1 MRSTIHLTA
10 LALVAGLCLAG
21 SATAQPDADHRGD
34 RRDPGSSAMSM
45 ERMID
50 QVRGSDLPEPTKRRL
65 EVMLERQAAFRADRE
80 ADRPMPPLARPRDRG
95 PEMRDDRPH
104 DRRPKAG
111 DDGRARP
118 WWEQFDRDRRDRA
131 RRDRD
136 RDGDPMEGRARGW
149 PDRRPGPPDAMDRPH
164 RAYRDDHR
172 SPRLDRETVERMR
185 ERREA
190 WRERVEDDRR
200 PRMHHRRHPDLRGA
214 RPDRSRFDRRDRF
227 HREPRFDRDPRFEGR
242 DPVEMRRR
250 RDPVDMRRG
259 RDPLDTLRDR
269 DPLDRRRGR
278 ALDGDRRLDRLE
290 RDLEALSR
298 QIERMKRDFDRRR

>member
-10 LALVAGLCLAG
+10 LALVAGVCLAG
-21 SATAQPDADHRGD
+21 SATAQSDVDRPGD
-34 RRDPGSSAMSM
+34 RREPGPPAMSL

-65 EVMLERQAAFRADRE
+65 EVMLERQAAFGADRDG
-80 ADRPMPPLARPRDRG
+80 ARPMPPLARSRDRG

-104 DRRPKAG
+104 DRGPKAG

-118 WWEQFDRDRRDRA
+118 WWDQFDRDRRDGA

-149 PDRRPGPPDAMDRPH
+149 PDRRPGPPDAMDRPR

-172 SPRLDRETVERMR
+172 SPRLDRGTVERMR
-185 ERREA
+185 ERREV
-190 WRERVEDDRR
+190 WRERFEDDRR
-200 PRMHHRRHPDLRGA
+200 PRMHHRRPHDLRGA

-227 HREPRFDRDPRFEGR
+227 HRERRFDRDPRFEGR
-242 DPVEMRRR
+242 DPVEMRR
-250 RDPVDMRRG
+250 G
-259 RDPLDTLRDR
+259 RDPLDARRDR

-290 RDLEALSR
+290 RDVEALSR